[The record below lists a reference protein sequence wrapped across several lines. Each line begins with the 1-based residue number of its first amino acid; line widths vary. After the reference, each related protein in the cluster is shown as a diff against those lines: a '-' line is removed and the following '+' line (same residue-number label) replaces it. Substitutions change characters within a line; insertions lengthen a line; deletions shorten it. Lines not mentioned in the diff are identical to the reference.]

1 MKNLIDI
8 ANGKTLADI
17 VLKNGYVIASKGEI
31 VAALPLELAGI
42 ISIQSGKTVQAQLN
56 KMVAHARA
64 LGVPESIDPF
74 MTLSF
79 IALTVIPELR
89 LTDNGLYDVNL
100 GQFV

>member
-1 MKNLIDI
+1 MKNLIDV

-64 LGVPESIDPF
+64 LGVP
-74 MTLSF
+74 
-79 IALTVIPELR
+79 
-89 LTDNGLYDVNL
+89 
-100 GQFV
+100 

>member
-1 MKNLIDI
+1 MKNLIDV

-56 KMVAHARA
+56 KMVAHAR
-64 LGVPESIDPF
+64 
-74 MTLSF
+74 
-79 IALTVIPELR
+79 
-89 LTDNGLYDVNL
+89 
-100 GQFV
+100 

>member
-1 MKNLIDI
+1 
-8 ANGKTLADI
+8 
-17 VLKNGYVIASKGEI
+17 
-31 VAALPLELAGI
+31 
-42 ISIQSGKTVQAQLN
+42 
-56 KMVAHARA
+56 MVAHARA

>member
-1 MKNLIDI
+1 MKNLIDV

-17 VLKNGYVIASKGEI
+17 VLKNGYVIDSKGEI

-64 LGVPESIDPF
+64 LGVP
-74 MTLSF
+74 
-79 IALTVIPELR
+79 
-89 LTDNGLYDVNL
+89 
-100 GQFV
+100 

>member
-1 MKNLIDI
+1 
-8 ANGKTLADI
+8 
-17 VLKNGYVIASKGEI
+17 
-31 VAALPLELAGI
+31 
-42 ISIQSGKTVQAQLN
+42 
-56 KMVAHARA
+56 MVAHARA
-64 LGVPESIDPF
+64 LGVPESIRPF